1 MSQRTFRFHVCD
13 VFTDRRFGGNP
24 LAVLTDA
31 RGLSDVELRTIAR
44 EFNLSETTFVL
55 PPDDPRHTARVR
67 IFTPGGELP
76 FAGHPTVGT
85 AYVLASLG
93 VVPPSAN
100 DIVFEEGVGPV
111 PVRIDRDGSRV
122 TRCTLSVAR
131 LPQNGPPAPVRDA
144 LAAMLSLPAR
154 DVLEGAA
161 CWSCGVPYLV
171 VPLASTD
178 ALARCRLD
186 TARWSELLT
195 GYTTQSVYPVTRLA
209 DDVWRVRMFAPNHG
223 VPEDPATGSA
233 AAALAGWLAA
243 RVAGA
248 SDTARVRLEQGIE
261 MGRPSEIALEF
272 RRDAKGAVS
281 AVHVGGGA
289 VMVSEGTLQV

>member
-1 MSQRTFRFHVCD
+1 MNERTFRFHVCN

-31 RGLSDVELRTIAR
+31 RGLSDAEMRSIAR

-55 PPDDPRHTARVR
+55 PPEDPRHTARVR

-85 AYVLASLG
+85 AFVLASVG
-93 VVPPSAN
+93 FVPPSAN

-111 PVRIDRDGSRV
+111 PVHIDRDGSRV

-131 LPQNGPPAPVRDA
+131 LPEQGPTAPARET
-144 LAAMLSLPAR
+144 LAAMLSLPAG

-171 VPLASTD
+171 VPLAGTD

-186 TARWSELLT
+186 TARWSELLA
-195 GYTTQSVYPVTRLA
+195 GYATQSVYPFARLA
-209 DDVWRVRMFAPNHG
+209 DDAWRVRMFAPNHG

-248 SDTARVRLEQGIE
+248 PGTMRVRLEQGIE

-272 RRDAKGAVS
+272 RRGANGTVG
-281 AVHVGGGA
+281 AVHVGGRA
-289 VMVSEGTLQV
+289 VMVSEGTLRV